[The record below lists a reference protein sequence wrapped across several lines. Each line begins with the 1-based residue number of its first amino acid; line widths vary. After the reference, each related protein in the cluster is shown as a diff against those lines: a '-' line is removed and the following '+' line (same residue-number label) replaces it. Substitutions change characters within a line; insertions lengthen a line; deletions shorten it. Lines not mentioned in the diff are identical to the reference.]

1 MPRRSLP
8 HMRPPN
14 RGEDRAMSQSTITP
28 PKPAYAPASDFRS
41 ARRGPLLGA
50 NTRSAFEAL
59 RTNRSRSLLTMLG
72 VIVGVGAVLVAVT
85 LTQGASAVITARIS
99 SLGSNILYINNG
111 TTART
116 GGGIFVGRGGGGGG
130 GGGGGAAAGEL
141 TGGAASTAQSLTQSD
156 ADAIAKIPHISAV
169 TPLLTSSVQMVA
181 GRVNT
186 TVSVEGVYPAEQQIG
201 GWSIA
206 QGRWLQSSDEQAAQ
220 PVAVLGSQV
229 VSELFPSGAN
239 PVGQTIFASGQAFH
253 VIGVLQTK
261 GSNQDNIVFIPF
273 ATERVRFNNAQ
284 YVNAIQ
290 AQVDSTNNLTA
301 AQTSIT
307 QTLELRHH
315 IIASQPDDFR
325 ISSSNQIASAVQSN
339 ISTLTLLLV
348 GIAAI
353 SLIVGGIG
361 IMNIMLVS
369 VTERTRE
376 IGVRMALGARRSDVR
391 NQFLIE
397 AIALSATGGLLG
409 ILIGAALGF
418 AVATLVGLPFSVNIG
433 WTALAFGVS
442 AAIGIVFGLYPA
454 ALAAR
459 LDPIVALRTE

>member
-1 MPRRSLP
+1 
-8 HMRPPN
+8 
-14 RGEDRAMSQSTITP
+14 MSQPPTTQTP
-28 PKPAYAPASDFRS
+28 PQAQRQASAQAPTPAGGAFRS
-41 ARRGPLLGA
+41 ARRGPLIGA

-59 RTNRSRSLLTMLG
+59 QTNRSRSLLTMLG
-72 VIVGVGAVLVAVT
+72 VIVGVGAVLIAVT
-85 LTQGASAVITARIS
+85 LTQGASAAITARIT

-111 TTART
+111 SATR
-116 GGGIFVGRGGGGGG
+116 GGGLFGGRGGGE
-130 GGGGGAAAGEL
+130 GASALG
-141 TGGAASTAQSLTQSD
+141 TGAASITPSLTQGD
-156 ADAIAKIPHISAV
+156 ADAIAKVAHVAAV
-169 TPLLTSSVQMVA
+169 TPTLTSSVQVVA
-181 GRVNT
+181 GRVSSS
-186 TVSVEGVYPAEQQIG
+186 VSVEGVYPAEQAIG
-201 GWSIA
+201 SWSVA
-206 QGRWLQSSDEQAAQ
+206 QGRWLQSSDEQSAQ

-229 VSELFPSGAN
+229 VSDLYPTAAN
-239 PVGQTIFASGQAFH
+239 PVGQTIFINGQAFH

-261 GSNQDNIVFIPF
+261 GSNQDDIVFIPF

-290 AQVDSTNNLTA
+290 AQVDNTNNLTA
-301 AQTSIT
+301 TQASIT
-307 QTLELRHH
+307 QLLEQRHH
-315 IIASQPDDFR
+315 IVANQPDDFR
-325 ISSSNQIASAVQSN
+325 INSSNQIAAAVQSN
-339 ISTLTLLLV
+339 IGTLTLLLV

-397 AIALSATGGLLG
+397 AITLSATGGLLG
-409 ILIGAALGF
+409 IVLGVAIGF
-418 AVATLVGLPFSVNIG
+418 ALTSLVGLPFSVNVG
-433 WTALAFGVS
+433 WTTLAFCVS
-442 AAIGIVFGLYPA
+442 AAIGVLFGLYPA

>member
-1 MPRRSLP
+1 
-8 HMRPPN
+8 
-14 RGEDRAMSQSTITP
+14 MSQSTITP
-28 PKPAYAPASDFRS
+28 PSATQTQADAAASAAGGDFRS

-59 RTNRSRSLLTMLG
+59 RANRSRSLLTMLG

-85 LTQGASAVITARIS
+85 LTQGASAAITARIS
-99 SLGSNILYINNG
+99 SLGSNILYISNG
-111 TTART
+111 TATR
-116 GGGIFVGRGGGGGG
+116 GGGIFAGRGGGGGG
-130 GGGGGAAAGEL
+130 GGGGGEGVVVN
-141 TGGAASTAQSLTQSD
+141 TGAVSTAQSLTQSD
-156 ADAIAKIPHISAV
+156 ADAIAKTPHVSAV
-169 TPLLTSSVQMVA
+169 TPILTSSVQIVA
-181 GRVNT
+181 GRVNASVT
-186 TVSVEGVYPAEQQIG
+186 VEGVYPAEQQIG
-201 GWSIA
+201 SWTAA

-229 VSELFPSGAN
+229 VSDLFATSAN
-239 PVGQTIFASGQAFH
+239 PVGQTVFINGQAFH
-253 VIGVLQTK
+253 VIGALQTK
-261 GSNQDNIVFIPF
+261 GSNQDDIVFIPF
-273 ATERVRFNNAQ
+273 ATERARFNNAQ
-284 YVNAIQ
+284 YVSLIQ
-290 AQVDSTNNLTA
+290 AQVDSTSNLTT
-301 AQTSIT
+301 AQTDIT
-307 QTLELRHH
+307 QLLEQRHH
-315 IIASQPDDFR
+315 IATSQPDNFR
-325 ISSSNQIASAVQSN
+325 ISSSNQIAAAVQSN

-409 ILIGAALGF
+409 IAIGLTLGF
-418 AVATLVGLPFSVNIG
+418 ALTSLVGLPFSVSIG
-433 WTALAFGVS
+433 WTALAFFVS
-442 AAIGIVFGLYPA
+442 AAIGVLFGLYPA

>member
-1 MPRRSLP
+1 
-8 HMRPPN
+8 
-14 RGEDRAMSQSTITP
+14 MSQSTITP
-28 PKPAYAPASDFRS
+28 PSAAQVQAGSAIGAAGGDFRS

-59 RTNRSRSLLTMLG
+59 RANRSRSLLTMLG

-85 LTQGASAVITARIS
+85 LTQGASAAITARIS
-99 SLGSNILYINNG
+99 SLGSNILYISNG
-111 TTART
+111 TATR
-116 GGGIFVGRGGGGGG
+116 GGGIFAGRGGGGGG
-130 GGGGGAAAGEL
+130 GGEGVAVNTGAV
-141 TGGAASTAQSLTQSD
+141 STVQSLTQSD
-156 ADAIAKIPHISAV
+156 ADAIAKTPHVSAV
-169 TPLLTSSVQMVA
+169 TPILTSSVQIVA
-181 GRVNT
+181 GRVNASVT
-186 TVSVEGVYPAEQQIG
+186 VEGVYPAEQQIG
-201 GWSIA
+201 SWTVA

-229 VSELFPSGAN
+229 VSDLFATSAN
-239 PVGQTIFASGQAFH
+239 PVGQTVFINGQAFH
-253 VIGVLQTK
+253 VIGALQTK
-261 GSNQDNIVFIPF
+261 GSNQDDIVFIPF
-273 ATERVRFNNAQ
+273 ATERARFNNAQ
-284 YVNAIQ
+284 YVSLIQ
-290 AQVDSTNNLTA
+290 AQVDSTSNLTT
-301 AQTSIT
+301 AQTDIT
-307 QTLELRHH
+307 QLLEQRHH
-315 IIASQPDDFR
+315 IATSQPDNFR

-409 ILIGAALGF
+409 IAIGLTLGF
-418 AVATLVGLPFSVNIG
+418 ALTSLVGLPFSVSIG
-433 WTALAFGVS
+433 WTALAFFVS
-442 AAIGIVFGLYPA
+442 AAIGVLFGLYPA

>member
-1 MPRRSLP
+1 
-8 HMRPPN
+8 
-14 RGEDRAMSQSTITP
+14 MSQSTITP
-28 PKPAYAPASDFRS
+28 PSPDTRMEASATATADGGFRS

-59 RTNRSRSLLTMLG
+59 QANRSRSLLTMLG
-72 VIVGVGAVLVAVT
+72 VIVGVAAVLIAVT
-85 LTQGASAVITARIS
+85 LTQGASAAITARIS

-111 TTART
+111 STAKSGR
-116 GGGIFVGRGGGGGG
+116 GGVGIVVGRGGGA
-130 GGGGGAAAGEL
+130 GAAA
-141 TGGAASTAQSLTQSD
+141 TDASASAVTPSLTQAD
-156 ADAIAKIPHISAV
+156 ADAIARLAHVAAV
-169 TPLLTSSVQMVA
+169 TPIITSSQHVVA

-186 TVSVEGVYPAEQQIG
+186 TTSIEGVYPAEQQIG
-201 GWSIA
+201 SWSVA
-206 QGRWLQSSDEQAAQ
+206 QGRWLQSSDEQSAQ
-220 PVAVLGSQV
+220 PAAVLGSQV
-229 VSELFPSGAN
+229 VSELYPAGVN
-239 PVGQTIFASGQAFH
+239 PVGRSVFIGGQAFH
-253 VIGVLQTK
+253 VVGVLQTK
-261 GSNQDNIVFIPF
+261 GSNQDEVVFIPF
-273 ATERVRFNNAQ
+273 STERARFVNAQ

-290 AQVDSTNNLTA
+290 AQVDTTANLPAT
-301 AQTSIT
+301 QTSIT
-307 QTLELRHH
+307 QLLEQRHH
-315 IIASQPDDFR
+315 IAANQPDDFR
-325 ISSSNQIASAVQSN
+325 INSSNQIAAAVQSN

-353 SLIVGGIG
+353 SLVVGRIG

-376 IGVRMALGARRSDVR
+376 IGVRMALGGRRSDIR

-409 ILIGAALGF
+409 IIIGVSLGF
-418 AVATLVGLPFSVNIG
+418 ALTNLVGLPFSINVG

-442 AAIGIVFGLYPA
+442 ATIGVLFGLYPA